1 MQTEIVLKNLSA
13 THALNLAPIPSHV
26 DFLDDVIF
34 ESYEHGIPDFLESA
48 LGTLYRSIF
57 SSLPQF
63 RIRGGAENAFIYVAR
78 TESRIL
84 SVLIY
89 RIEGRKA
96 AVINECFTLHNE
108 EAERFARYIFK
119 RYPQVDAVSFHAVDN
134 QLCDLPFPVQ
144 AYRCNEDFVLRL
156 PQSVEA
162 YHAQLGK
169 STRSYVNRYLNK
181 LKREYP
187 SFSFEVLTGDA
198 ITEGD
203 VVAIFE
209 MNRARM
215 QERGTQYGF
224 AEDYP
229 ARTVD
234 LLRESGLLCLMR
246 IDDRIC
252 AGTILYLVEGESYLD
267 VLSHDSKYNDVGLGT
282 LCCYLSICEC
292 IRREIKVYHF
302 LWGRYDYK
310 LRLGGIERILSDVTL
325 YRSRIRMLLRPA
337 PAFKEAT
344 KGHLHRVKAWL
355 QRATETEGRGKR
367 LLNNV
372 VCHLRRR

>member
-1 MQTEIVLKNLSA
+1 MQMENVLRTVSS
-13 THALNLAPIPSHV
+13 TPALTLAPIPSHV
-26 DFLDDVIF
+26 EFLDDVVL
-34 ESYEHGIPDFLESA
+34 ESYENGIPDFLQSA
-48 LGTLYRSIF
+48 LGCLYRSIF

-63 RIRGGAENAFIYVAR
+63 RIRGGAEDAFTYVAR
-78 TESRIL
+78 TDSRIL
-84 SVLIY
+84 SILIY
-89 RIEGRKA
+89 RIEGRRA
-96 AVINECFTLHNE
+96 AVINECFTLKNE
-108 EAERFARYIFK
+108 EALRFARYIFD
-119 RYPQVDAVSFHAVDN
+119 RYPHVDAVSFHAVED
-134 QLCDLPFPVQ
+134 QLRELPFPVQ
-144 AYRCNEDFVLRL
+144 TYRCNEDFVLKL
-156 PQSVEA
+156 PHSVEA
-162 YHAQLGK
+162 YHSQLGK

-187 SFSFEVLTGDA
+187 GFSFEVLTGDA
-198 ITEGD
+198 IAEDD
-203 VVAIFE
+203 VLPIFD

-234 LLRESGLLCLMR
+234 LLRESGLLCLLK
-246 IDDRIC
+246 IDGRIC

-292 IRREIKVYHF
+292 IRREVKIYHF

-310 LRLGGIERILSDVTL
+310 LRLGGVERVLSDVTL
-325 YRSRIRMLLRPA
+325 YRSRASMLLRPV

-344 KGHLHRVKAWL
+344 KGQLNRVKAWL
-355 QRATETEGRGKR
+355 QQAAESEGRGPR

-372 VCHLRRR
+372 MCRLRRR